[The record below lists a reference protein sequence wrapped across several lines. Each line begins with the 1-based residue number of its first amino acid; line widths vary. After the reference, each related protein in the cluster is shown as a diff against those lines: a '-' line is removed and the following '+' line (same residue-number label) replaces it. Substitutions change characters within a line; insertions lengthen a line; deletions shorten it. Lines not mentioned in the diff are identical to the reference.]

1 MGFFCCRRYFA
12 YIGAINVFHIRYP
25 IVKVKYRKTIS
36 VILTLLSATF
46 SASSLPVDTYAPA
59 SALSS
64 GGWRKV
70 SVGTTGVHFISARQL
85 ASMGLGS
92 PEKVIV
98 RGYGAARIPDRLAAD
113 TYIDDLPEVY
123 AERTPDGIYFY
134 AVGPKE
140 ISIDDDGHITS
151 TLNPYTSKGYY
162 FLANGA
168 PEREIPVEGRPGAQ
182 QTPATT
188 YTALVD
194 HEVDLVSYGNTG
206 TRFFGE
212 DFRFTFARD
221 FAFSL
226 PQRADSQV
234 WIKATLGAKSTGRSV
249 FSLAADGQMIENAN
263 ASVAPVL
270 GSDYGSDGEIATYLS
285 HSSPQLTLTIRFA
298 GGGTV
303 SSANLD
309 AVFVNYQRKIELED
323 GKADFRADKTSVLL
337 AGADADTRVWDV
349 TSPMSVIRM
358 NTSPNAAGVEW
369 TNDYTGLREY
379 VAWNPGAKLPAVID
393 EGTVE
398 AQNLHGMSTPRM
410 VIITVPQFVAQAQR
424 ISDIHLRADSME
436 TAIVVQDEIFN
447 EFSSGAPDAGAY
459 RRFLKM
465 LYDRGNT
472 SGTSL
477 EYVLFLGRPTFDVR
491 GVTPT
496 AAALS
501 DPVMSSWQS
510 PESLA
515 ETVSFTTD
523 DFYAFLEDNSGIKP
537 GSDRYCIAVGR
548 IPAKNTQ
555 EAAAYIDKLESY
567 IFSPQPGEWHNR
579 VIVTADDG
587 DMGVH
592 ISQSDELISSMR
604 GNAKGRDMVYDKVY
618 IDAYPL
624 VGGVCEEGRT
634 LLHRLIDAGASWWTY
649 TGHANKYYL
658 SAQGI
663 MTLNDLNNLSNRYLP
678 VFFGATCYFMQ
689 WDGFEQSGAEKMFF
703 RPKAGVIAA
712 ISSTRPVYISENSL
726 FSRAIGQEAFATDG
740 NGRPL
745 PIGKIV
751 SNAKNRLASPA
762 GTSNVNKLRFALMGD
777 PALRPAIGSRSV
789 TVTHIDGVSID
800 SVAPE
805 DIVLKGRAEVSVAG
819 RVTFVDG
826 KPDNGFNGT
835 VALTLYDA
843 EQSFITEGRDIDKT
857 SGKEMVVDTHGSR
870 LFAGRDSVRNG
881 EYTIR
886 IAMPSEL
893 ADNFRPALMSLNAR
907 STEGIDATGAFDR
920 FYVFGSDE
928 NAAADTV
935 PPVIEEMYINHPT
948 FVSGDKVNSSPMLI
962 ARISDNVGINL
973 SVSGIGRA
981 MSLKLDDVT
990 SLPDVA
996 EYFTPDADGKPG
1008 GTLAYPL
1015 ENLQDGAHSL
1025 TLRVY
1030 DTSGNHA
1037 EATVEFTVDPL
1048 AEPDIYEVYT
1058 DANPATVEANFYIS
1072 HNRPDETLTVTIAV
1086 YNLMGSLVWSKT
1098 VTDRSDMFTSA
1109 PVTWNLQDLAGHR
1122 VVRGIYIYRAEI
1134 SNGVTRKTSKG
1145 RRIAVTG
1152 R

>member
-1 MGFFCCRRYFA
+1 MILSLLIAAFCA
-12 YIGAINVFHIRYP
+12 
-25 IVKVKYRKTIS
+25 
-36 VILTLLSATF
+36 SA
-46 SASSLPVDTYAPA
+46 LPVDSYAPS
-59 SALSS
+59 SALST
-64 GGWRKV
+64 GAWRKV
-70 SVGTTGVHFISARQL
+70 SVETTGIHFISARQL
-85 ASMGLGS
+85 ASMGLGA
-92 PEKVIV
+92 PDRVVV
-98 RGYGAARIPDRLAAD
+98 RGYGASRIPDRLAAD
-113 TYIDDLPEVY
+113 TYVDDLPEVY

-134 AVGPKE
+134 AIGPRE
-140 ISIDDDGHITS
+140 LSTDSEGHITS
-151 TLNPYTSKGYY
+151 SLNPYTAKGYY
-162 FLANGA
+162 FLADGT
-168 PEREIPVEGRPGAQ
+168 PEKEIPLEGRAGAQ
-182 QTPATT
+182 QPPVTT

-194 HEVDLVSYGNTG
+194 HEKDMVSYGNTG

-221 FAFSL
+221 FVFPM
-226 PQRADSQV
+226 PQRADSQLWV
-234 WIKATLGAKSTGRSV
+234 KAVFGAKSTGRST
-249 FSLAADGQMIENAN
+249 FSLAADGQMIENAT
-263 ASVAPVL
+263 AVIAPVR
-270 GSDYGSDGEIATYLS
+270 GSDYGNEGEIVTALT
-285 HSSPQLTLTIRFA
+285 HSAPQLILTVRFA
-298 GGGTV
+298 GGGSV
-303 SSANLD
+303 SAANLD
-309 AVFVNYQRKIELED
+309 AIFVNYQRKIELEE
-323 GKADFRADKTSVLL
+323 GKADFRADRTSVAL
-337 AGADADTRVWDV
+337 AGADENTRVWDI
-349 TSPMSVIRM
+349 TSPLSVKRM
-358 NTSPNAAGVEW
+358 NTSATPTGVEW
-369 TNDYTGLREY
+369 TNDYTGHREY
-379 VAWNPGAKLPAVID
+379 TAWNPGSKLPAVVD
-393 EGTVE
+393 EGSVGS
-398 AQNLHGMSTPRM
+398 QNLHGMSTPRM
-410 VIITVPQFVAQAQR
+410 VIITVPQLVKQAQR
-424 ISDIHLRADSME
+424 IADIHQRADSME

-447 EFSSGAPDAGAY
+447 EFASGAPDAGAY

-465 LYDRGNT
+465 LYDRGNAL
-472 SGTSL
+472 GTPL

-491 GVTPT
+491 GITPA
-496 AAALS
+496 AAALR

-510 PESLA
+510 AESLA

-523 DFYAFLEDNSGIKP
+523 DFFAFLEDNSGVKP
-537 GSDRYCIAVGR
+537 GSDRYCVAIGR
-548 IPAKNTQ
+548 IPAKNPQ
-555 EAAAYIDKLESY
+555 EAAAYVDKLESY

-592 ISQSDELISSMR
+592 ITQSDELIAAMR
-604 GNAKGRDMVYDKVY
+604 SHSKGRDMVYDKVY

-634 LLHRLIDAGASWWTY
+634 LLHRLVDSGASWWTY

-703 RPKAGVIAA
+703 RQKAGVIAA

-726 FSRAIGQEAFATDG
+726 LSRAIGQEAFATDA
-740 NGRPL
+740 NGLPL
-745 PIGKIV
+745 PIGKIM

-777 PALRPAIGSRSV
+777 PALRPATGGHSV
-789 TVTHIDGVSID
+789 TVTHIDGVSTD
-800 SVAPE
+800 SVSPE
-805 DIVLKGRAEVSVAG
+805 DIVLKGRAEVNVSG
-819 RVTFVDG
+819 KIKSPDG
-826 KPDNGFNGT
+826 KPDSGFNGT
-835 VALTLYDA
+835 VSLTLYDA
-843 EQSFITEGRDIDKT
+843 EQSFTTEGRDIDKT
-857 SGKEMVVDTHGSR
+857 SGREMVVNTHGSR

-881 EYTIR
+881 EYNIR
-886 IAMPSEL
+886 IAMPAEL

-907 STEGIDATGAFDR
+907 SIEGLDATGAFDR

-928 NAAADTV
+928 NAAEDTV
-935 PPVIEEMYINHPT
+935 PPVIEEMYLNHPT
-948 FVSGDKVNSSPMLI
+948 FVSGDKVDSSPMLI
-962 ARISDNVGINL
+962 ARVSDNVGINL

-996 EYFTPDADGKPG
+996 DYFTPDADGNPG

-1015 ENLQDGAHSL
+1015 ENLQDGAHNL

-1058 DANPATVEANFYIS
+1058 DVNPATVEANFYIS
-1072 HNRPDETLTVTIAV
+1072 HNRPDETLTVTVAV

-1109 PVTWNLQDLAGHR
+1109 PVTWNLHDLAGHR

-1134 SNGVTRKTSKG
+1134 SNGVTRRTSKG